1 MSKKNLRKEIF
12 DKEKKIYYVPSEITQ
27 KIFHNKLLFFM
38 KKPSPK
44 NFVLDTNVI
53 LHDPTCINHF
63 QENNI
68 IIPLVVIEEL
78 DHFKRGNQ
86 VINLNA
92 REFARTLDSI
102 TGNEIFN
109 GGVSLGRGKGKVRI
123 VITRGLAQEIHD
135 VFREDNVDHRV
146 LSAAFEANKTG
157 KEKARTILVTKDVNL
172 RMKAKALGIPAED
185 YTTDRVLNVEEL
197 YSGKIIVED
206 FDDDILQRLYQ
217 PPFEVPAKQILKK
230 IKSEAVPNKYFIM
243 RNSSRSILSCL
254 DQEMEKF
261 KRIDKQ
267 VAYGIKP
274 RNAEQTFAVDALINS
289 DIPLVSMT
297 GKAGTGKTLLALA
310 CALQVRKNYRQIY
323 IARPVVPLSNKD
335 IGYLPGDVE
344 SKLAPYMQ
352 PLWDNLKVIQDQFPE
367 TDKSYQL
374 INALIK
380 DEKLVIE
387 PLSYIRGR
395 SLQRIYFIV
404 DEAQNL
410 TPHEIKTIITRAGEG
425 AKIVLTGDI
434 YQIDHPYL
442 DSQSNGL
449 SYLIEH
455 FKGQKLYA
463 HVNLEK
469 GERSE
474 LAELA
479 SNLL

>member
-1 MSKKNLRKEIF
+1 
-12 DKEKKIYYVPSEITQ
+12 
-27 KIFHNKLLFFM
+27 
-38 KKPSPK
+38 
-44 NFVLDTNVI
+44 
-53 LHDPTCINHF
+53 
-63 QENNI
+63 
-68 IIPLVVIEEL
+68 
-78 DHFKRGNQ
+78 
-86 VINLNA
+86 
-92 REFARTLDSI
+92 
-102 TGNEIFN
+102 
-109 GGVSLGRGKGKVRI
+109 
-123 VITRGLAQEIHD
+123 
-135 VFREDNVDHRV
+135 
-146 LSAAFEANKTG
+146 
-157 KEKARTILVTKDVNL
+157 
-172 RMKAKALGIPAED
+172 
-185 YTTDRVLNVEEL
+185 
-197 YSGKIIVED
+197 
-206 FDDDILQRLYQ
+206 
-217 PPFEVPAKQILKK
+217 AKQIIKK
-230 IKSEAVPNKYFIM
+230 TKTDAVPNKFYIM
-243 RNSSRSILSCL
+243 RNSSRSVLSVL
-254 DQEMEKF
+254 SNDLEKF
-261 KRIDKQ
+261 KKIDKE
-267 VAYGIKP
+267 VVYGIKP
-274 RNAEQTFAVDALINS
+274 RNAEQTFAVNALCNS

-310 CALQVRKNYRQIY
+310 SALQVRKFYRQIY
-323 IARPVVPLSNKD
+323 VARPVVPLSNKD

-367 TDKSYQL
+367 TDKNYQL
-374 INALIK
+374 INNMIK
-380 DEKLVIE
+380 EEKLVIE

-455 FKGQKLYA
+455 FKGQKLYS

>member
-1 MSKKNLRKEIF
+1 MKKN
-12 DKEKKIYYVPSEITQ
+12 
-27 KIFHNKLLFFM
+27 
-38 KKPSPK
+38 PK
-44 NFVLDTNVI
+44 TFVIDTNVI
-53 LHDPTCINHF
+53 LHDPTCIKHF

-68 IIPLVVIEEL
+68 IIPLAVIEEL

-102 TGNEIFN
+102 TGSDIFN
-109 GGVSLGRGKGKVRI
+109 GGVTLGRGKGKVKI
-123 VITRGLAQEIHD
+123 VITKGLSSEIHD
-135 VFREDNVDHRV
+135 VFREDTVDHRI
-146 LSAAFEANKTG
+146 LSAAFEANRNIKN
-157 KEKARTILVTKDVNL
+157 KESIILVSKDVNL

-185 YTTDRVLNVEEL
+185 YTTDHVVNVEEL
-197 YSGKIIVED
+197 YSGKDFVEN
-206 FDDDILQRLYQ
+206 FDDDLLQKLYQ
-217 PPFEVPAKQILKK
+217 APFEVPANRIAKKLKT
-230 IKSEAVPNKYFIM
+230 ELVPNKYFIL
-243 RNSSRSILSCL
+243 RNQSRSALANL
-254 DQEMEKF
+254 DSEMNFFRK
-261 KRIDKQ
+261 IDKQ
-267 VAYGIKP
+267 TVYGIKP
-274 RNAEQTFAVDALINS
+274 RNAEQTFAVDALSNQS
-289 DIPLVSMT
+289 IPLVTMT

-310 CALQVRKNYRQIY
+310 SSLAARKNYRQIY
-323 IARPVVPLSNKD
+323 IARPIVPLSNKD

-367 TDKSYQL
+367 TDKSHQI
-374 INALIK
+374 INNLVK
-380 DEKLVIE
+380 EDKLVIE

-425 AKIVLTGDI
+425 SKIVLTGDI

-449 SYLIEH
+449 SYLIDH

-463 HVNLEK
+463 HINLEK

>member
-1 MSKKNLRKEIF
+1 
-12 DKEKKIYYVPSEITQ
+12 
-27 KIFHNKLLFFM
+27 M
-38 KKPSPK
+38 KKTQPK
-44 NFVLDTNVI
+44 TFVLDTNVI

-68 IIPLVVIEEL
+68 IIPLSVIEEL

-109 GGVSLGRGKGKVRI
+109 GGVPLGRGKGKVRV
-123 VITRGLAQEIHD
+123 VISKGLTKEIHD
-135 VFREDNVDHRV
+135 VFREDSVDHRV
-146 LSAAFEANKTG
+146 LSVAFEASKSSKVNTKV
-157 KEKARTILVTKDVNL
+157 IVISKDVNL

-185 YTTDRVLNVEEL
+185 YTTDRVTNVEEL
-197 YSGKIIVED
+197 YSGKTILEN
-206 FDDDILQRLYQ
+206 FDDDILQKLYQ
-217 PPFEVPAKQILKK
+217 SPFEVPAKQIVKKLKV
-230 IKSEAVPNKYFIM
+230 EAVPNKFFIM
-243 RNSSRSILSCL
+243 RNSSRSVLSVL
-254 DQEMEKF
+254 DQEIEKF
-261 KRIDKQ
+261 KRIDKD
-267 VAYGIKP
+267 VVYGIKP
-274 RNAEQTFAVDALINS
+274 RNAEQTFAVNALCNTG
-289 DIPLVSMT
+289 IPLVSLT

-310 CALQVRKNYRQIY
+310 SALQVRKNYRQIY
-323 IARPVVPLSNKD
+323 IARPIVPLSNKD

-367 TDKSYQL
+367 TDKNFQL
-374 INALIK
+374 INNMIK
-380 DEKLVIE
+380 EDKLVIE

-410 TPHEIKTIITRAGEG
+410 TPHEVKTIITRAGEG

-442 DSQSNGL
+442 DAQSNGL

-455 FKGQKLYA
+455 FKGQRLYA

>member
-1 MSKKNLRKEIF
+1 MAK
-12 DKEKKIYYVPSEITQ
+12 TT
-27 KIFHNKLLFFM
+27 
-38 KKPSPK
+38 PK
-44 NFVLDTNVI
+44 TFVIDTNVI
-53 LHDPTCINHF
+53 LHAPTCINHF

-68 IIPLVVIEEL
+68 FIPLSVIEEL

-109 GGVSLGRGKGKVRI
+109 GGVSLGRGKGRVRI
-123 VITRGLAQEIHD
+123 VITRGLAKEIQD

-146 LSAAFEANKTG
+146 LSAAFEASRGSKG
-157 KEKARTILVTKDVNL
+157 KFKTILVSKDVNL
-172 RMKAKALGIPAED
+172 RMKAKALGILAED
-185 YTTDRVLNVEEL
+185 YATDRIQNVEEL
-197 YSGKIIVED
+197 YSGKAIIEN
-206 FDDDILQRLYQ
+206 FDDDILQKLYQ
-217 PPFEVPAKQILKK
+217 PPFEVAAKQLIRRFKDE
-230 IKSEAVPNKYFIM
+230 SVPNKYYIM
-243 RNSSRSILSCL
+243 RNSNRSVLTVL
-254 DQEMEKF
+254 NQEQEKF
-261 KRIDKQ
+261 KRIDKEI
-267 VAYGIKP
+267 VYGIKP
-274 RNAEQTFAVDALINS
+274 RNAEQTFAVNALCNT

-310 CALQVRKNYRQIY
+310 GALQVRKNYRQIY

-352 PLWDNLKVIQDQFPE
+352 PLWDNLKVIQDQYPE
-367 TDKSYQL
+367 TDKNFQL
-374 INALIK
+374 INSMIK
-380 DEKLVIE
+380 EEKLVIE

-410 TPHEIKTIITRAGEG
+410 TPHEIKTIVTRAGEG
-425 AKIVLTGDI
+425 AKIVLTGDV

-449 SYLIEH
+449 SYLIDH
-455 FKGQKLYA
+455 FKGQSLYA

>member
-1 MSKKNLRKEIF
+1 
-12 DKEKKIYYVPSEITQ
+12 
-27 KIFHNKLLFFM
+27 M
-38 KKPSPK
+38 KKSQPK
-44 NFVLDTNVI
+44 TFVLDTNVI

-63 QENNI
+63 EENNI
-68 IIPLVVIEEL
+68 IIPLSVIEEL

-123 VITRGLAQEIHD
+123 VITKGLTKEIHD

-146 LSAAFEANKTG
+146 LSAAYEAASSSKNKF
-157 KEKARTILVTKDVNL
+157 KIILVSKDVNL

-185 YTTDRVLNVEEL
+185 YTTDRVTNVEEL
-197 YSGKIIVED
+197 YSGKSIVEN
-206 FDDDILQRLYQ
+206 FDDNILQELYAAN
-217 PPFEVPAKQILKK
+217 EVTTKKFTRK
-230 IKSEAVPNKYFIM
+230 IKDEIVPNKYFIL
-243 RNSSRSILSCL
+243 RNTSRSALAYVDKEL
-254 DQEMEKF
+254 EKV

-267 VAYGIKP
+267 IMYGIKP
-274 RNAEQTFAVDALINS
+274 RNAEQTFAVDALANQ

-310 CALQVRKNYRQIY
+310 SALQVRKNYRQIY
-323 IARPVVPLSNKD
+323 VARPVVPLSNKD

-367 TDKSYQL
+367 TDKNFQL
-374 INALIK
+374 INNMIK
-380 DEKLVIE
+380 EEKLVIE

-442 DSQSNGL
+442 DAQSNGL

-463 HVNLEK
+463 HINLEK